1 MIALCGQMRRKEPEK
16 VRQALIDAAACLIT
30 DKGMARLTVDAVA
43 KAAGVTKGGLF
54 HHFAS
59 KDDLVRGVQDAMI
72 AFAEES
78 INAEI
83 AADPIAHGRY
93 TRAYLNGVLRENRLN
108 DQTPVRTLCLAM
120 LADPALQTRWGDWVG
135 SQVQRH
141 AETDDNPSCAMVR
154 LTGDGIWLNSLRNL
168 NAPPTLSVELYN
180 RLIDLTHPTP

>member
-1 MIALCGQMRRKEPEK
+1 MRRKEPEK
-16 VRQALIDAAACLIT
+16 VRQALIDAAAQLIA

-54 HHFAS
+54 HHFAT
-59 KDDLVRGVQDAMI
+59 KDDLVQGVQDAMI

-78 INAEI
+78 INAEM
-83 AADPIAHGRY
+83 AADPVYHGRY

-108 DQTPVRTLCLAM
+108 DHTPSRTLCLAM
-120 LADPALQTRWGDWVG
+120 LADPALQNRWGDWVEG
-135 SQVQRH
+135 QVKRH

-154 LTGDGIWLNSLRNL
+154 LTVDGIWLNSLRNL
-168 NAPPTLSVELYN
+168 NSPPTLPVEIYN